1 MLFRRP
7 NLIMCWRQ
15 LLLLSVLWAVLLG
28 CQAAAADR
36 PLAALPGEQ
45 PQPSESWA
53 VVCDWLR
60 GQAEQLGADL
70 EAARLQL
77 LERAQQ
83 EAPELAARLTVQV
96 AQPRRAGWGLLP
108 EVLESG
114 PHRLQEARQRS
125 YSLEVISRS
134 FVKSFRD
141 GRLLAGHTSVVG
153 DTPLVECLE
162 TYERL
167 AKDLKNLVEHLSY
180 HEGWQ
185 RSVQEHEVFFTK
197 QNAIL
202 ADVRE
207 WQELLAQSGDA
218 DRVLELEQRVRAA
231 MSPFVRADGL
241 TVETQADGARV
252 LAVQVYTDV
261 DDQQWLEVFRQVVD
275 EEWNRCEASLS
286 QNFKVELEF
295 VVVDLDDLYPVSPPM
310 RGAAMDTSDHLSRF
324 PENAFVLTTGAAS
337 THALPARA
345 LFLGPG
351 ALARRTLAHEFGH
364 LLGFKDAYLRAFDTP
379 ADHAFGVVLVE
390 WTGLRN
396 DLMGH
401 PAGGRV
407 DSVLIDRLL
416 LAYTDAQNREP
427 AGVSHDHP

>member
-1 MLFRRP
+1 MLF
-7 NLIMCWRQ
+7 
-15 LLLLSVLWAVLLG
+15 G
-28 CQAAAADR
+28 CRAAAGDR
-36 PLAALPGEQ
+36 SVAATKVEPA
-45 PQPSESWA
+45 QPSEPWA

-70 EAARLQL
+70 ESARLQL
-77 LERAQQ
+77 LERAQR
-83 EAPELAARLTVQV
+83 EAPELAARLTVLV
-96 AQPRRAGWGLLP
+96 AQPQRAGWGLLP
-108 EVLESG
+108 DVVESG
-114 PHRLQEARQRS
+114 PHRSQQARQRT

-141 GRLLAGHTSVVG
+141 GRLLAGHTAVAG
-153 DTPLVECLE
+153 ETALVEAVA

-167 AKDLKNLVEHLSY
+167 TIDLKNLVEHLSY

-185 RSVQEHEVFFTK
+185 QSVQEHEAFFAR

-207 WQELLAQSGDA
+207 WQDLLAQSGDA
-218 DRVLELEQRVRAA
+218 GRTLELEHRVRAA
-231 MSPFVRADGL
+231 MSPFVRAEGL
-241 TVETQADGARV
+241 TVETQSDGARV
-252 LAVQVYTDV
+252 LAVQIHTDV
-261 DDQQWLEVFRQVVD
+261 EDEPWLNVFRQAVD
-275 EEWNRCEASLS
+275 DEWNRCEASLS
-286 QNFKVELEF
+286 QNFRVELEF
-295 VVVDLDDLYPVSPPM
+295 VPVDFDDLYPDGAPLP
-310 RGAAMDTSDHLSRF
+310 GAALDVRDHLSRF
-324 PENAFVLTTGAAS
+324 PENALVLTTGAAS
-337 THALPARA
+337 TYALPARA
-345 LFLGPG
+345 LILGPG
-351 ALARRTLAHEFGH
+351 TLSRRSLAHEFGH

-379 ADHAFGVVLVE
+379 ADRSFGVVLVE
-390 WTGLRN
+390 WTGLRD